1 MTQCGV
7 AACSADATTCGAH
20 IGQMVLDVG
29 LAVVNTAMLVATFGA
44 SGAGASQA
52 LNAQSRAAFKSAAKA
67 TIAKFK
73 KRVAEKGVKDATRE
87 AIKKSMKKYAADHLE
102 GSLTE
107 AHVVNQA
114 TFAVN
119 AIVEDFQSKDEQ
131 DMEQFDF
138 SVWDPTGVASAVS
151 TSLDNDKSDID
162 KAAAWTAAVGN
173 FEPTGWVTAAAAFMK
188 GACDTRTPPNR
199 CGQTLT
205 GSTSGKSNEIGN
217 AAPDSIYE
225 FCTTK
230 SGYHTFNSCG
240 SNFDTWLRVQTHDLS
255 RELLSCDDCGS
266 CGTQSILTGWL
277 EAGCYSLVIDGYGTS
292 SGAYKVGITC
302 P

>member
-29 LAVVNTAMLVATFGA
+29 LAVIQTATLIATFGA

-52 LNAQSRAAFKSAAKA
+52 LSAQSRAAFKSAAKA

-107 AHVVNQA
+107 AHAVNQA
-114 TFAVN
+114 AFAIN

-162 KAAAWTAAVGN
+162 KAAA
-173 FEPTGWVTAAAAFMK
+173 FMK

-205 GSTSGKSNEIGN
+205 GSTSGKSNKIGN
-217 AAPDSIYE
+217 DAPDSIYE

-230 SGYHTFNSCG
+230 RGYHTFNSCG

-255 RELLSCDDCGS
+255 RELLSCDDCGA